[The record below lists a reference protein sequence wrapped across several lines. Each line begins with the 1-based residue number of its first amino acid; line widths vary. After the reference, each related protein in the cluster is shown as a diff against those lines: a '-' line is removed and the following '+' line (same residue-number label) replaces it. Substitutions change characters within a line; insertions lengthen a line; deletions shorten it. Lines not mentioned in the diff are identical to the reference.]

1 MVEVQRLYV
10 SPLDPQLLH
19 TVLSGSLCDSAR
31 NVSYHTLQTF
41 PERRYG
47 YVELPILEADRL
59 RKKLHGLILQGERM
73 KVEKA
78 RPEKTLKGPCGS
90 DDTGTEERPRQ
101 RRRSTGHKKENEV
114 LAGVELPTNRK
125 IKRGWIEPSS
135 TKIKEPTRKNK
146 AKVKENPA
154 KLSAHIDGPECLFK
168 TTVPPNAV
176 HLNPSESIKPKK
188 RKRGESERKVVIHE
202 FEKTIKHPSFIRG
215 ETSAKQTKL
224 ASSYVEGRGWVD
236 DGGNVIEAEKES
248 QRTRSGDSKTTLD
261 TKGAAGS
268 QESHVKRNTASA
280 SSRAKPARGEKP
292 TVADYTSSS
301 GSSSSGSEDV
311 DLIQGQQNQA
321 SSGEDSDQK
330 TSDKAKND
338 ITTDQVRALSI
349 TRSSPTPPPEPVKEV
364 HPLEML
370 FKRPKSAASQT
381 PQKPSLEVKTGF
393 SFFEA
398 DEEPNGTA
406 PSVVPQTPYTQQDFQ
421 ERRLRSAAPTP
432 DTAAPSKT
440 TFGRLWPQDSGRGGR
455 ASDEGEDDAESTP
468 ITSRNA
474 VEDQAEDA
482 AKESDFAKWFYEH
495 RGETNRAWKRRR
507 REAAKEKRQKENK
520 RR

>member
-10 SPLDPQLLH
+10 SPLDPHLLH
-19 TVLSGSLCDSAR
+19 TVLSSSLCDSAR

-47 YVELPILEADRL
+47 YLELPILEADRL
-59 RKKLHGLILQGERM
+59 KKKLHGFILQGERM

-78 RPEKTLKGPCGS
+78 RSEKTSKGSGGS

-101 RRRSTGHKKENEV
+101 RRRSTGHQKENEV
-114 LAGVELPTNRK
+114 LAGVELPANRK
-125 IKRGWIEPSS
+125 IKRGWTEPSS
-135 TKIKEPTRKNK
+135 TKRKESTPKNK
-146 AKVKENPA
+146 AKGKENA
-154 KLSAHIDGPECLFK
+154 ARLSAHTDGPECLFK
-168 TTVPPNAV
+168 TTVPSNAV
-176 HLNPSESIKPKK
+176 QLNPSESMKPKK
-188 RKRGESERKVVIHE
+188 RKRGETEKKVVIHE

-215 ETSAKQTKL
+215 ETIAKQTKS
-224 ASSYVEGRGWVD
+224 ASSYVEGKGWVD
-236 DGGNVIEAEKES
+236 DAGNVIEAEKENR
-248 QRTRSGDSKTTLD
+248 RTRSGDSKTTLD
-261 TKGAAGS
+261 TKDAAGS
-268 QESHVKRNTASA
+268 QKSHVIRNTTSG
-280 SSRAKPARGEKP
+280 SSRAKPASGGKP
-292 TVADYTSSS
+292 TVADDTSSS
-301 GSSSSGSEDV
+301 GSSSSGSEGV
-311 DLIQGQQNQA
+311 DQQNEA

-330 TSDKAKND
+330 RSDKAEND

-349 TRSSPTPPPEPVKEV
+349 TRSSPTPPLEPVKEV

-370 FKRPKSAASQT
+370 FKRPKCAASQT

-406 PSVVPQTPYTQQDFQ
+406 PSVVPQTPFTQQDFQ

-440 TFGRLWPQDSGRGGR
+440 TFGRLWPQESRRGGR

-468 ITSRNA
+468 IASKDA
-474 VEDQAEDA
+474 IEDQADGT
-482 AKESDFAKWFYEH
+482 AKESEFAKWFYEH